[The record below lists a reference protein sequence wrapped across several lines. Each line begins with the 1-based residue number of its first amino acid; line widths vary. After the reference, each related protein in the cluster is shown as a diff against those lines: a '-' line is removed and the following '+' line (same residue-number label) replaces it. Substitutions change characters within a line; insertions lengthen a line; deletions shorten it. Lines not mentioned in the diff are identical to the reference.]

1 MATFSTFSKTVVNCE
16 DTEVL
21 SKTLDQLRL
30 GSQGSILVKDPK
42 TEQYTTVLLKMSS
55 AMVQYVGESYGKNKL
70 QIEINSE
77 LQQFL
82 NDIIEFWL
90 RLPKHSRARGTKK
103 EPKPRFIG
111 TSVKI
116 GYRDGQ
122 VDVKM
127 QWGDTTTELIF
138 APKIYTIDDDKG
150 CFTGIYFTLDSMCD
164 VVTAKKKRQA
174 GVRRVIPET
183 VYEESFFPAPPVLK
197 RE

>member
-1 MATFSTFSKTVVNCE
+1 MATFSTYSKTIVDC
-16 DTEVL
+16 DDSKVL
-21 SKTLDQLRL
+21 SNTLGQLRL
-30 GSQGSILVKDPK
+30 GSQGSIFIKDPK
-42 TEQYTTVLLKMSS
+42 TQQYTTVVLRMSS

-70 QIEINSE
+70 KIEINNE

-90 RLPKHSRARGTKK
+90 RLPKHSRSTKGRN
-103 EPKPRFIG
+103 PAPRLVG
-111 TSVKI
+111 TSVRI
-116 GYRDGQ
+116 GYNDGQ
-122 VDVKM
+122 VDVQM

-138 APKIYTIDDDKG
+138 VPKIYTIDDDKG

-164 VVTAKKKRQA
+164 VVKAKKKRQP

-183 VYEESFFPAPPVLK
+183 VYEESFFPNPPALK